1 MTMPKRDFII
11 RQDSHPAKIFH
22 SDRQWITSYMG
33 RLQSRFPHHRWS
45 VSERFPLNGS
55 D

>member
-1 MTMPKRDFII
+1 MSLQTREFVI
-11 RQDSHPAKIFH
+11 RQDSLPLKIMIM
-22 SDRQWITSYMG
+22 DQQRVTSLLR
-33 RLQSRFPHHRWS
+33 RLQARFPSYRWS

>member
-1 MTMPKRDFII
+1 MPAQKRDFVI
-11 RQDSHPAKIFH
+11 RQDSLPMKVLRM
-22 SDRQWITSYMG
+22 DPERMTPYM
-33 RLQSRFPHHRWS
+33 RHLQARFPNHQWS